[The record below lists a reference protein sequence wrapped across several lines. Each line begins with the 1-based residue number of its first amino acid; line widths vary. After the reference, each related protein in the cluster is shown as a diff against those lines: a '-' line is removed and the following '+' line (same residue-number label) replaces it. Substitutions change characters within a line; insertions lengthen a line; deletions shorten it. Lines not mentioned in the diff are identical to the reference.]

1 MFYQRE
7 DKDSYVLRGAGQN
20 GIIDAGTAPS
30 DDWLWSFTAPKTNAL
45 PAPAIQR
52 K

>member
-1 MFYQRE
+1 MFYQRD

-20 GIIDAGTAPS
+20 GTIDQGTVPS
-30 DDWLWSFTAPKTNAL
+30 DDWLWTY
-45 PAPAIQR
+45 PAPTNSAPAAATTR

>member
-1 MFYQRE
+1 MFYQRD

-20 GIIDAGTAPS
+20 GTIDQGTVPA

-45 PAPAIQR
+45 PTGATTR

>member
-1 MFYQRE
+1 MFYRRD

-20 GIIDAGTAPS
+20 GIIDQGTVPS
-30 DDWLWSFTAPKTNAL
+30 DDWLWSFTAPTTNSP
-45 PAPAIQR
+45 PAAATTR